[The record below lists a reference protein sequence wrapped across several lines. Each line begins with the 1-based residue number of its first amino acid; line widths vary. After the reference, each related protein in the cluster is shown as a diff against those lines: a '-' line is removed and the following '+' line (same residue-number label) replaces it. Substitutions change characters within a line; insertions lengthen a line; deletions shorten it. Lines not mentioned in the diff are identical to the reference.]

1 MQRGLRGT
9 ELFVSIIG
17 NGTFGFDTGTVKDR
31 YYIAEK
37 LEVKG
42 QPTIDKLAEL
52 INGIIAELNY
62 EV

>member
-1 MQRGLRGT
+1 MQRGLRGP